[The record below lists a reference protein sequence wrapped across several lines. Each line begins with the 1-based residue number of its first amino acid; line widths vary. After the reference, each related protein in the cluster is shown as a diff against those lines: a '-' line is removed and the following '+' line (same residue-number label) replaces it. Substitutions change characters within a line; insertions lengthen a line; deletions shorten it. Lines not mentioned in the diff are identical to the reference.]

1 MLQNAIS
8 GVKRLCL
15 EQNGEHFQH
24 IHSALF
30 NKINITIVILLLI
43 PRILNSPFSVLQLSL
58 NVTFVAIV
66 QNSYLDSSSANF
78 NNKFNGSHDISK

>member
-8 GVKRLCL
+8 GVKRRARLCL

-24 IHSALF
+24 ITLF
-30 NKINITIVILLLI
+30 NKINITIVIFLLI
-43 PRILNSPFSVLQLSL
+43 PRLLNSPFSVLQLSL

-66 QNSYLDSSSANF
+66 QN
-78 NNKFNGSHDISK
+78 